1 MMFSKLLIFSTF
13 CFISNLLDGSVV
25 FANQQEQSINNRPN
39 NLPIFEL
46 RRATR
51 HTISPVGPLTLSQ
64 IIAHPDLMLEQA
76 KSPIK
81 RKKNFSDLVQSLI
94 LVDEDAKEMF
104 TTTKAPTT
112 TTSTPA
118 EPPTKANG
126 RSIFSSND
134 FCYTRPDGLYDDP
147 FNCAKFII
155 CYIHQTFRTKCADG
169 TKWNHHTKECDYPE
183 LVDCARG
190 TTTTTTTKTTSTTTL
205 KASPKVSETK
215 TTIATSKPL

>member
-1 MMFSKLLIFSTF
+1 MSSKLLIFSTF
-13 CFISNLLDGSVV
+13 FFISNLLDGSIV
-25 FANQQEQSINNRPN
+25 FAHQQEQSINNRPN
-39 NLPIFEL
+39 HLPIFEL
-46 RRATR
+46 RRVAR
-51 HTISPVGPLTLSQ
+51 HAKSSAAPLTLSQ
-64 IIAHPDLMLEQA
+64 VIAHPDLFLQQA
-76 KSPIK
+76 RSTIK
-81 RKKNFSDLVQSLI
+81 RKKNLSDLVQSLI
-94 LVDEDAKEMF
+94 LVDEDVKEIF
-104 TTTKAPTT
+104 TTTSRPT
-112 TTSTPA
+112 

-126 RSIFSSND
+126 RSIYSSND

-215 TTIATSKPL
+215 TTIATSNTS